1 MFAKRGDRAGT
12 KNSLERLIVF
22 ERIFSDCRD
31 RIPTQLLRQNNCRV
45 AAGVLCDGRL
55 FGGNGISVIALRA
68 DQTGDVERCRCDS
81 RNLCAASLGG
91 YFEIV
96 IAEFITGFI
105 EADDIDVP
113 DCDVLF

>member
-12 KNSLERLIVF
+12 KNSLESLVVF

-31 RIPTQLLRQNNCRV
+31 RIPAQLLRENDCRV